1 MRRVR
6 NYKDFLKEELFSMF
20 RKEGKKPATKVNK
33 VESCVKN
40 ILVFL
45 KDNQIEDWNDFMSM
59 TPFDREVIDKLID
72 NEVKTMDELKEVRF
86 EIRLELSD
94 KPQLREMLEE
104 YEGNEEYEKC
114 AKILKKINNR

>member
-1 MRRVR
+1 MRKVR
-6 NYKDFLKEELFSMF
+6 NYKDFLKEELFSIF
-20 RKEGKKPATKVNK
+20 RKEEKKPANKVNK
-33 VESCVKN
+33 VDSCVKH
-40 ILVFL
+40 ILEFL

-72 NEVKTMDELKEVRF
+72 SEVKTMTELKEVRF
-86 EIRLELSD
+86 EIRLQLSD

-104 YEGNEEYEKC
+104 YEGSEEYEKC

>member
-6 NYKDFLKEELFSMF
+6 NYKDFLKEELFSF
-20 RKEGKKPATKVNK
+20 FKKEEKKPATNINK
-33 VESCVKN
+33 VESCVKT
-40 ILVFL
+40 ILNFL
-45 KDNQIEDWNDFMSM
+45 KENQIEDWNDFMSM

-72 NEVKTMDELKEVRF
+72 SEVKTMQELKDVRF
-86 EIRLELSD
+86 EIRLQLSD

-114 AKILKKINNR
+114 AKILKKINDR